1 MKISHVEN
9 SINGYLA
16 HQESETENSE
26 AIVCQEIRGA
36 VIVPDVLKG
45 RPGYYLLIG
54 RKYEESKNDLPVLIF
69 LKEESECSREALIAN
84 LIDDERGFLY
94 HIIYTGEP
102 IRSALGDLRDSFFMD
117 LRKAFRE
124 KIPWVKLYPAFYQND
139 IMHGLNLFSQW
150 HNERALAIPRDS
162 LLAKQIG
169 QIEPGVPPDEL
180 YAFHALSYILGGFK
194 LQEIPVEEIA
204 TARMKTLRKVL
215 KDSLTGAD
223 RAAWEERNHIFK
235 QIEEEN
241 EYFNNFL

>member
-1 MKISHVEN
+1 MKISHVEK

-16 HQESETENSE
+16 HQESEIEDKE
-26 AIVCQEIRGA
+26 PIVCQEIRGG

-45 RPGYYLLIG
+45 RPGYYLLLG
-54 RKYEESKNDLPVLIF
+54 RTREESLVF
-69 LKEESECSREALIAN
+69 LKEEAEHSREALIEKIKN
-84 LIDDERGFLY
+84 DESRFLY
-94 HIIYTGEP
+94 HTIYTGEP
-102 IRSALGDLRDSFFMD
+102 IRSAPGDLRDSFFMD

-124 KIPWVKLYPAFYQND
+124 KIAWVKLYPAFYQND

-150 HNERALAIPRDS
+150 RNEGALAIPRDS

-204 TARMKTLRKVL
+204 TARRKTLRKDSL
-215 KDSLTGAD
+215 KGLTGAD
-223 RAAWEERNHIFK
+223 RAAWEERDHIFRRIK
-235 QIEEEN
+235 EEN
-241 EYFNNFL
+241 EYVNNFQ